1 MVEKTQHCILP
12 PVFPGGMLHSLVSNL
27 CVTAF
32 NARPHFSLRG
42 KHLPIELSWLPEVPD
57 WARRLEEVSC
67 ATDDGARWKEVVALA
82 SSRID
87 FIQTSR
93 LDRCAQKH
101 FTKESVI
108 ALGLKPLRVALVGSS
123 TLKHLVPGI
132 RAAGYRR
139 NLWLDVFEGEYGMY
153 LQEFL
158 DPSSALHRFKPHA
171 VVIAMD
177 AHHVAEGD
185 RVDIPDFIANLRHCW
200 SIAKQEFGCTVIQ
213 QTALPVFPLLM
224 GSNEQRLAESPRE
237 RVRRFNM
244 ELRAAADQ
252 DGVHLLA
259 IEDQAAADG
268 INAWHDLALWHRSK
282 QEIHPRVSQVYGDLL
297 VRLVAADRGLSFK
310 CLVLDLDNTLWGGVI
325 GDDGLGGIG
334 LGQGSSVG
342 EAFVAF
348 QRYVLGLKRRGVILA
363 VCSKNDE
370 ANALAPFEHH
380 PDMVLRREDIACF
393 VANWDDKA
401 NNLRKIA
408 RALNIGLDS
417 LVFVDD
423 NPFERNLVRQEL
435 PQVAVP
441 EISDDPS
448 FYIGTLADAGYF
460 EAVSITAED
469 RERNHQYQANA
480 ERELLRESAT
490 DLSGYLQNLRMELIC
505 NPFDDI
511 SLARVTQLINKTNQF
526 NLTTRRYTEAEV
538 RSVMNDP
545 RAVTLQFRLLDKFG
559 DNGIIA
565 ILVAKL
571 TENGDAV
578 IDTWLMSCRVLGRQ
592 VEEACLNILAE
603 HAKQLGARRLIGEYY
618 PTAKNGMVSNL
629 YDRLSFEP
637 EEWAPNGGTRFSLDL
652 DSFHSLPVNMTI
664 TEAAHARV

>member
-1 MVEKTQHCILP
+1 M
-12 PVFPGGMLHSLVSNL
+12 
-27 CVTAF
+27 
-32 NARPHFSLRG
+32 
-42 KHLPIELSWLPEVPD
+42 PIELSWLPELPNWQQRMED
-57 WARRLEEVSC
+57 LPSIA
-67 ATDDGARWKEVVALA
+67 DDAARWAELVSLA
-82 SSRID
+82 G
-87 FIQTSR
+87 TR
-93 LDRCAQKH
+93 LDFVQTTKLDRSAQKI
-101 FTKESVI
+101 FSKEMLAAAGI
-108 ALGLKPLRVALVGSS
+108 KPLRVALLGSS

-132 RAAGYRR
+132 RVAGFRR
-139 NLWLDVFEGEYGMY
+139 KLWLEVLEGEYGMY

-158 DPSSALHRFKPHA
+158 DPSSKLYQFKPNA
-171 VVIAMD
+171 LVLALD

-185 RVDIPDFIANLRHCW
+185 RVNVQDLIGNLRHCW
-200 SIAKQEFGCTVIQ
+200 AIAKREFGCTVMQ
-213 QTALPVFPLLM
+213 QTALPIFPPLL
-224 GSNEQRLAESPRE
+224 GSNEHRLPESPRE
-237 RVRRFNM
+237 RLRRFNM
-244 ELRAAADQ
+244 ELRQAADQ
-252 DGVHLLA
+252 EGGVHLLA
-259 IEDQAAADG
+259 IEDYAAGDG
-268 INAWHDLALWHRSK
+268 TNAWYDPALWHRSK

-297 VRLVAADRGLSFK
+297 LRLIAADRGLSAK

-325 GDDGLGGIG
+325 GDDGLNGIA

-370 ANALAPFEHH
+370 ANAIAPFEQH
-380 PDMVLRREDIACF
+380 PEMVLRRDDIACF
-393 VANWDDKA
+393 VANWEDKA
-401 NNLRKIA
+401 SNLRKIA

-448 FYIGTLADAGYF
+448 FYIATLADAGYF

-469 RERNHQYQANA
+469 LERNQQYQANA
-480 ERELLRESAT
+480 ERESLRESST
-490 DLSGYLQNLRMELIC
+490 DLTGYLQNLQMELIY
-505 NPFDDI
+505 NQFDEI

-538 RSVMNDP
+538 RAVMKDP
-545 RAVTLQFRLLDKFG
+545 HTVTLQMRLLDKFG

-565 ILVAKL
+565 ILIARL
-571 TENGDAV
+571 QQNQDAV

-603 HAKQLGARRLIGEYY
+603 QARALGARRLIGEYY

-629 YDRLSFEP
+629 YSRLGFEP
-637 EEWAPNGGTRFSLDL
+637 AGWAADGGTRFSLDL
-652 DSFHSLPVNMTI
+652 TTLSSLPVLITM
-664 TEAAHARV
+664 TEATTHAGI